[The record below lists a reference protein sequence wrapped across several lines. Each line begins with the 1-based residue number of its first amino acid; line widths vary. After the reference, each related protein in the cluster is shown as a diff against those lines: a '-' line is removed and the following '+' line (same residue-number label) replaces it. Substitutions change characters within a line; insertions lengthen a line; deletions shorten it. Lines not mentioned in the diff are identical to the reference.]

1 MVERIIEVEK
11 PVIQEKIVYKEKIVE
26 VPLFR
31 EKVTEKFEKSG
42 ERSLLQEHGLSPRFG
57 KNNKFNYVERD
68 DTIKKCDKTRKFK
81 ERFRN
86 ECR

>member
-31 EKVTEKFEKSG
+31 ESVKEKFDTSG
-42 ERSLLQEHGLSPRFG
+42 DRSLLTEHGLSPRFG

-68 DTIKKCDKTRKFK
+68 DTMKKSDRTMKFRP
-81 ERFRN
+81 RFRN
-86 ECR
+86 E